1 MISIN
6 GIKIEP
12 YCFNDGTFNIKYEPN
27 FRDVTITWAYDN
39 NEEMI
44 LLYMLVKHIRANFFI
59 TNLSLNLP
67 YIPNARMDRVKNNSE
82 VFTLKYFCEF
92 INDLKFDSVFVCH
105 PHSSVS
111 MALLNNVIEDTSF
124 MNYINEIIKEEKIDV
139 ICFPDDG
146 AKRNFC
152 GEFSLPVVYGSKQRD
167 WETREIKKTILNID
181 ADINLEGKNVLI
193 IDDICSNGT
202 TLNNT
207 AKLLKKHKANK
218 VCCYVTH
225 CENTVMEQK
234 ILEGK
239 CFLDDD
245 FINKLYTTD
254 SIFHF
259 VNKLDKIV
267 VGRCYRINNEE
278 EK

>member
-12 YCFNDGTFNIKYEPN
+12 NCFNDGTFNIKYEPN
-27 FRDVTITWAYDN
+27 FRDITITWAYDN

-44 LLYMLVKHIRANFFI
+44 LLYMLVKHLRTNFFI
-59 TNLSLNLP
+59 TNLTLNLP
-67 YIPNARMDRVKNNSE
+67 YIPNSRMDRVKNNSE

-92 INDLKFDSVFVCH
+92 INDLKFDTVFVCH

-124 MNYINEIIKEEKIDV
+124 ISYINEIIKEEKIDV
-139 ICFPDDG
+139 ICFPDEG

-152 GEFSLPVVYGSKQRD
+152 GDFSLPIIYGAKQRD
-167 WETREIKKTILNID
+167 WETKEIKKMVLNFDEDIILEDKNI
-181 ADINLEGKNVLI
+181 LI
-193 IDDICSNGT
+193 IDDICGNG
-202 TLNNT
+202 NT
-207 AKLLKKHKANK
+207 LLKTAQILKQYQPNK
-218 VCCYVTH
+218 ICCYVTH
-225 CENTVMEQK
+225 CENTIAEQK
-234 ILEGK
+234 ILEGT
-239 CFLDDD
+239 CFLDED

-259 VNKLDKIV
+259 ENKIEKIV
-267 VGRCYRINNEE
+267 VGKCYRINKE
-278 EK
+278 